1 MQLSKLEAKA
11 FELLRENNLQVFSAS
26 DLSRIMGAKPA
37 DTHNLARALKAK
49 GAIGS
54 VKRGSFYL
62 KGTSEFVIGAS
73 LNWPSYL
80 SFRSALNYYGF
91 TDQMPKTVCFASTRY
106 HRPVGDFRFVTLSKK
121 RFFGYEDASGFAI
134 ADKEKAIIDS
144 LLLPRHSGGMRQV
157 ASAVEEALGSL
168 DKKKLVDYATRM
180 GSRVV
185 IRRLGFLLEENGV
198 KAPRGLKDSV
208 GSGFGLLDPSGGRK
222 NRFDKDWLLD
232 INW

>member
-1 MQLSKLEAKA
+1 MQLSKLESQA
-11 FELLRENNLQVFSAS
+11 FDLLRGNNLSVFAAS
-26 DLSRIMGAKPA
+26 DLSRLMKAKPA
-37 DTHNLARALKAK
+37 DTHNLTKALKAK

-62 KGTSEFVIGAS
+62 KGTSEFAIGAS

-80 SFRSALNYYGF
+80 SFRSALSYYGF
-91 TDQMPKTVCFASTRY
+91 TDQMPKAIYFASTKY
-106 HRPVGDFRFVTLSKK
+106 HKPVANFKFITLSRK
-121 RFFGYEDASGFAI
+121 RFFGYEESGGFAI

-157 ASAVEEALGSL
+157 SSAFSEALGSL
-168 DKKKLVDYATRM
+168 NKKRLVEYAIRM
-180 GSRVV
+180 GSRAV

-198 KAPRGLKDSV
+198 RALRVLQDSV
-208 GSGFGLLDPSGGRK
+208 GSGFELLDPSVGRK
-222 NRFDKDWLLD
+222 NRFNKKWLLD